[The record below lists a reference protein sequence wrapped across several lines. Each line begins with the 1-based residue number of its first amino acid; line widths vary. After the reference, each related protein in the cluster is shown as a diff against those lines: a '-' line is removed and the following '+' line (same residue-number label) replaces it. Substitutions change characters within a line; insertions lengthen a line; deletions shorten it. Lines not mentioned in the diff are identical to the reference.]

1 MFDVEYRLEPQTLG
15 CEIPRFTLQPLAENA
30 IIHGTADGRSI
41 TITVESRFKGAD
53 IELLLRDNGCGFD
66 MGGSAEKAAERFSG
80 IGLSNVDQRLH
91 LHYGKGYG
99 LQVTSSPNTG
109 TCCRIL
115 LPQRIW
121 KEESNDVSGSA
132 G

>member
-1 MFDVEYRLEPQTLG
+1 M
-15 CEIPRFTLQPLAENA
+15 
-30 IIHGTADGRSI
+30 I
-41 TITVESRFKGAD
+41 TITVESRFKSAD